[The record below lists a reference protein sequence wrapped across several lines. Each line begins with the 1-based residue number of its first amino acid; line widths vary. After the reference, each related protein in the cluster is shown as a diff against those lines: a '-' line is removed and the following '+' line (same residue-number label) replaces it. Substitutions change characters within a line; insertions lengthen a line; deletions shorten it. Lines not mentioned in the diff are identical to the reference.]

1 MIEKNMVLKI
11 IGTSHIAKQSINEIK
26 EAFEQ
31 ELPDIIAIEL
41 DIERATSLM
50 EEEKEE
56 KENQKRKISATIIP
70 KIGLKGYLFAK
81 IGQYAQQK
89 LGQSVNVTPG
99 AEMKTAITLA
109 AKNKKEVAFI
119 DQPITITLK
128 NFSKQLTW
136 KEKYYFLS
144 DIIKGLIFP
153 KKMLKQSGLEEF
165 DLRKVPQQ
173 DLIIKLIKQLRHRY
187 PSIYKT
193 LIEDRNKYM
202 VKKLIQLMRKNPDKK
217 ILAIVGAGHLEGMNE
232 LLLKVDV
239 L

>member
-1 MIEKNMVLKI
+1 MALKI

-26 EAFEQ
+26 KAFEEQ
-31 ELPDIIAIEL
+31 QPDIIAIEL
-41 DIERATSLM
+41 DLERANALM
-50 EEEKEE
+50 EEET
-56 KENQKRKISATIIP
+56 QKRKVSLTSVP
-70 KIGLKGYLFAK
+70 QIGFKGYLFAK

-99 AEMKTAITLA
+99 AEMKTALKLA
-109 AKNKKEVAFI
+109 AEHKKEVAFI
-119 DQPITITLK
+119 DQPISLTLK

-136 KEKYYFLS
+136 KERYRFIS

-153 KKMLKQSGLEEF
+153 KKMMKESGLQDF
-165 DLRKVPQQ
+165 DLSKVPEQE
-173 DLIIKLIKQLRHRY
+173 LIIKLIKQLRHRY

-202 VKKLIQLMRKNPDKK
+202 VKKIIQLMRKNPDKK
-217 ILAIVGAGHLEGMNE
+217 ILVIVGAGHLEGMNE